1 MNIPSS
7 YDNDK
12 DNNNNNNHSK
22 KETPKDTDS
31 LIPKNI
37 KKEKKREENRNE
49 EDDND
54 NEINN
59 RPSLTR
65 VSYLEVPTI
74 VIPKDNENSK
84 NKRNIPWKAIFTH
97 KCVYAMYFYDDLLFN

>member
-1 MNIPSS
+1 MNVPSS
-7 YDNDK
+7 YDDNK
-12 DNNNNNNHSK
+12 DSNNNSNNQSK

-31 LIPKNI
+31 LIPKNK
-37 KKEKKREENRNE
+37 KKEKKREGNRN
-49 EDDND
+49 DDND
-54 NEINN
+54 EDEENN

-84 NKRNIPWKAIFTH
+84 KKRNIPWKAIFSH
-97 KCVYAMYFYDDLLFN
+97 KCVYAMYYYKSLLFN